1 MLYTRHTAEGNFDFT
16 SISKH
21 KPDVIDIKSDD
32 DDDAGEKDD
41 DLQLMDQPEVEQG
54 TVNHKKDEVEEEI
67 NERLRWSM

>member
-1 MLYTRHTAEGNFDFT
+1 MLYTRHTADGNFDFT

-41 DLQLMDQPEVEQG
+41 DLQLME
-54 TVNHKKDEVEEEI
+54 
-67 NERLRWSM
+67 